1 LKKYGLK
8 KKRINRL
15 IKPDEVL
22 THSLLQ
28 NFLLVNRPIDSS
40 VFKVKK
46 YEFDVNE
53 VGVWVEEGKDSVLK
67 PLRKQKPG

>member
-1 LKKYGLK
+1 MKKYGLK